1 MKTIWITGGK
11 GFIGLNLAQ
20 YLAVQQCR
28 VFGIGHGFW
37 AMQAFQKHGYEYWAN
52 AEIEFSNLDQL
63 ASESGLP
70 DAIFHLAGGSAV
82 GPSIDRPYEDFQRTV
97 DTTARLLE
105 WVRKSALKSKVIGV
119 SSAAVYGAGRRGSIE
134 ENTVL
139 TPFSPYGFHK
149 YMLENLFQSYQE
161 NFDLDV
167 SVVRL
172 FSVYGAGL
180 EKQLLWDIC
189 NKISHSAENEI
200 QLHGTGDELRD
211 WLHISD
217 ATKLLWLIA
226 NNNSQDDLF
235 INGGTGVGTKIK
247 EVAKTVIQHWGDEI
261 VVSFSGEVRK
271 GDPESLIANTSRAAA
286 LGFEHTV
293 DLNAGVAEVVDWYKA
308 RSV

>member
-11 GFIGLNLAQ
+11 GFVGRNLAQ
-20 YLAVQQCR
+20 YLALQQCR

-37 AMQAFQKHGYEYWAN
+37 TKQAFQKHGYQYWTN

-70 DAIFHLAGGSAV
+70 DVIFHLAGGSAV
-82 GPSIDRPYEDFQRTV
+82 GSSIDRPYEDFQRTV

-105 WVRKSALKSKVIGV
+105 WVRKSAFKTKVIGV
-119 SSAAVYGAGRRGSIE
+119 SSAAVYGAGKLGPIE
-134 ENTVL
+134 ESAATY
-139 TPFSPYGFHK
+139 PFSPYGFHK
-149 YMLENLFQSYQE
+149 HMLENLFQSYHE

-167 SVVRL
+167 AVVRL

-189 NKISHSAENEI
+189 NKISHSTDKEI
-200 QLHGTGDELRD
+200 QLHGSGDELRD

-217 ATKLLWLIA
+217 AVKLLWLIA
-226 NNNSQDDLF
+226 SDNTQSNLF

-247 EVAKTVIQHWGDEI
+247 EVAKTVIRHWDDEI
-261 VVSFSGEVRK
+261 SVNFSGEVRK
-271 GDPESLIANTSRAAA
+271 GDPVSLIANTTLAAS
-286 LGFEHTV
+286 LSFKHEVNFE
-293 DLNAGVAEVVDWYKA
+293 AGVAEVVDWYKA